1 MGPRNIKIYQLNC
14 NKLWLLLHLYKTQT
28 RQQVEITARKSLE
41 YLSGGQMIPLLR
53 DILYPNEKEML
64 AEKYRIALI
73 RIGETTK
80 QMKPKPKAMILNAIR
95 QSGFAKD
102 DLREIGW
109 TFSTHLWNSSRPMKY
124 KSLSQGEYFNQ

>member
-1 MGPRNIKIYQLNC
+1 M
-14 NKLWLLLHLYKTQT
+14 QT
-28 RQQVEITARKSLE
+28 RHQVETTARKSLE

-124 KSLSQGEYFNQ
+124 KSSSQGKTVRLL

>member
-1 MGPRNIKIYQLNC
+1 
-14 NKLWLLLHLYKTQT
+14 
-28 RQQVEITARKSLE
+28 
-41 YLSGGQMIPLLR
+41 MIPLLR

-95 QSGFAKD
+95 QSGFAK
-102 DLREIGW
+102 EN
-109 TFSTHLWNSSRPMKY
+109 STSFAKRGCQKCFY
-124 KSLSQGEYFNQ
+124 YAFRCRK